1 MELSYW
7 ESRWKKDKTGFHMP
21 GGYSALKS
29 RWPKLTLPEA
39 PAVLVPLCGKSADMI
54 FMENQGAQVTGVE
67 ISEKAVRSFFKEN
80 ERNFETDTYAD
91 FTIRWSGN
99 IQIWQGDFMKFPDSK
114 ADVDLIYDKAALVA
128 LPPEKRQTYTDKLLS
143 LAGPG
148 TQILLHHFMYPQQE
162 MPGPPFSVG
171 SAEINTYFSDR
182 FSLHLLEENEIPSG
196 EFIPFQRRG
205 LESPL
210 IERFILM
217 KPR

>member
-29 RWPKLTLPEA
+29 HWPKLTLPEA

-54 FMENQGAQVTGVE
+54 FMENQGAHVTGVE

-80 ERNFETDTYAD
+80 DRNFETDTYAD
-91 FTIRWSGN
+91 FTIRRSGN
-99 IQIWQGDFMKFPDSK
+99 IQIWQGDFMKFPDTK
-114 ADVDLIYDKAALVA
+114 GGFDLIYDKAAIVA
-128 LPPEKRQTYTDKLLS
+128 LPPKKRPLYADKVLS
-143 LAGPG
+143 LSGPG
-148 TQILLHHFMYPQQE
+148 TQILIHHFIYPQQE

-171 SAEINTYFSDR
+171 SEEIDSYFSHR
-182 FSLHLLEENEIPSG
+182 FSSRLLEENEIPAG

-210 IERFILM
+210 TERFILM

>member
-29 RWPKLTLPEA
+29 HWPKLTLPEA

-80 ERNFETDTYAD
+80 DRNFETDTFAD
-91 FTIRWSGN
+91 FTIRRSGN

-128 LPPEKRQTYTDKLLS
+128 LPPEKRQSYADKLLS

>member
-29 RWPKLTLPEA
+29 HWPKLTLPEA

-54 FMENQGAQVTGVE
+54 FMENQGAQITGVE

-80 ERNFETDTYAD
+80 ERNFERDTYAD

-128 LPPEKRQTYTDKLLS
+128 LPPEKRQTYADKLLS

-148 TQILLHHFMYPQQE
+148 TQILLHHFTYPQQE
-162 MPGPPFSVG
+162 MPDRHLVSAAMKSTLIFQIVFLYTCSKKMKYRPVNSFPF
-171 SAEINTYFSDR
+171 
-182 FSLHLLEENEIPSG
+182 
-196 EFIPFQRRG
+196 RG
-205 LESPL
+205 GDWKARSKNGL
-210 IERFILM
+210 F
-217 KPR
+217 